1 MLGDMNGK
9 EKIVE
14 DLTHVMVDKIFSDI
28 IKNIKTAA
36 EKDDKKLIET
46 AECIFAGENS
56 K

>member
-1 MLGDMNGK
+1 MGDINGK
-9 EKIVE
+9 EKIVD

-36 EKDDKKLIET
+36 ENDDKKIIET
-46 AECIFAGENS
+46 AECLFARENS